1 MADKPADK
9 PTIESVETKVE
20 PDTSL
25 RDELEKALEPEEV
38 SEDAQEPKEEPVED
52 FLAPG
57 KVETAPEEPES
68 KEEPVSED
76 GAEKSDDKSE
86 DVDAPAHW
94 SLEHQELFRTQ
105 TPEAQKFLLDRSKD
119 MEAAHTKRSQE
130 IAPLR
135 KSIEKWQPYLDKV
148 GATADQAFDT
158 LIAAEYTLR
167 TGTEAQ
173 KKDAL
178 TKLAKDY
185 GISLE
190 TAPANGAAQQDY
202 LTADIQKAVAPLQQE
217 VGTLKSQII
226 ERDRVAKQTQADQS
240 AEQVRQFRDA
250 KTEAGQLAHPYFD
263 EVQDKMTTL
272 AQAELASGKT
282 PDLQSLY
289 DDAIKIV
296 PTVYAK
302 LQAAQQ
308 HAAKKQ
314 QERDQKEK
322 VKKAKSAAVSVTGVS
337 SAPTEQPKSLRETLK
352 EQFAQA

>member
-1 MADKPADK
+1 MPDKPADK
-9 PTIESVETKVE
+9 PTTESVETKVE
-20 PDTSL
+20 ADTSL
-25 RDELEKALEPEEV
+25 RDELEKALEPEEA
-38 SEDAQEPKEEPVED
+38 SEDTPEAEPVEEPD
-52 FLAPG
+52 

-68 KEEPVSED
+68 EEEPVSDD
-76 GAEKSDDKSE
+76 GAEKTDDKPE

-94 SLEHQELFRTQ
+94 SLEHQELFRGQ

-173 KKDAL
+173 KIDAL
-178 TKLAKDY
+178 TKLARDY
-185 GISLE
+185 GIALGE
-190 TAPANGAAQQDY
+190 TKANGADQDY
-202 LTADIQKAVAPLQQE
+202 LTADIQKAVQPLQEQ
-217 VGTLKSQII
+217 VSQLQSNL
-226 ERDRVAKQTQADQS
+226 QTREQQMQKAQADQS
-240 AEQVRQFRDA
+240 VEQIRLFKEA
-250 KTEAGQLAHPYFD
+250 KTEAGQLAHPYYD
-263 EVQDKMTTL
+263 EVELDMTRL
-272 AQAELASGKT
+272 AQAEVASGQV
-282 PDLQSLY
+282 PVLQTLY
-289 DDAIKIV
+289 DTAIWAN
-296 PTVYAK
+296 PTVRAK
-302 LQAAQQ
+302 LQSAQQ

-314 QERDQKEK
+314 EERARKEK
-322 VKKAKSAAVSVTGVS
+322 VEKAKQASVSVAGSS